1 MLRID
6 LLCYVL
12 SALLAFLGI
21 IIAYGIVQ
29 RFCDSG
35 NEPVGVRRSFL
46 RGL

>member
-35 NEPVGVRRSFL
+35 NEPVGVL
-46 RGL
+46 CGMATL